1 MLINKKK
8 QFFKMKR
15 FVIDYD
21 WDIKSLDKKNKEF
34 ELSNKTILM
43 AMINKILDTAVNA
56 VVCKKIQIDV
66 DSLMYKFVQG
76 LAKKMELK
84 IPQI

>member
-1 MLINKKK
+1 
-8 QFFKMKR
+8 MKR

-56 VVCKKIQIDV
+56 VVCKKTQIDV